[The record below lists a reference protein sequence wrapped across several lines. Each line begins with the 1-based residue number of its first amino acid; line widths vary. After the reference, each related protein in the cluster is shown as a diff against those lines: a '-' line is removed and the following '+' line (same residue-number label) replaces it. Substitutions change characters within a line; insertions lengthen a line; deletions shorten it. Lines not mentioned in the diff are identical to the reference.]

1 MAKIY
6 KGNLPKKINVIV
18 DRKVYKTVEFDET
31 GIFETDDEK
40 IIKELKDFGYEVE
53 EVDAENHDKHEEVE
67 EVEANKAKVKN
78 KKG

>member
-40 IIKELKDFGYEVE
+40 IIKELQ
-53 EVDAENHDKHEEVE
+53 
-67 EVEANKAKVKN
+67 
-78 KKG
+78 

>member
-6 KGNLPKKINVIV
+6 KGNFPSKINVIV
-18 DRKVYKTVEFDET
+18 DKKVYKTVRFDET

-40 IIKELKDFGYEVE
+40 IIKELKGFGYEVE
-53 EVDAENHDKHEEVE
+53 ETEAKNHEETE
-67 EVEANKAKVKN
+67 AVEANKAKVKN